1 MISFDFIILKKVIRV
16 SRETEIRTWFFFFNE
31 KNKNL
36 IESYV
41 FVGVEMDVLGL
52 FIASYLFLDLISQ
65 DKVYGWMIIGCISC
79 LGSHGYCE
87 NFKSHFPFFFF
98 YHLFILFQ
106 IKCICVYIYI
116 YICVCACTWLSS
128 IVPAGLEIV
137 QSFNPRLRFKDPVNL
152 ES

>member
-65 DKVYGWMIIGCISC
+65 DKIYGWMIIGCISC

-87 NFKSHFPFFFF
+87 NFNSHFLFFYIFSVAKLSFFFF
-98 YHLFILFQ
+98 FFFLIYHLFILFQ
-106 IKCICVYIYI
+106 IKNGFVHMGFRL
-116 YICVCACTWLSS
+116 VCSGDTRLGFQEKYEEK
-128 IVPAGLEIV
+128 IV
-137 QSFNPRLRFKDPVNL
+137 S
-152 ES
+152 

>member
-16 SRETEIRTWFFFFNE
+16 SMEKEIRTWFFFFNE

-65 DKVYGWMIIGCISC
+65 DKDGWMIIGCISC

-98 YHLFILFQ
+98 IIYLFYF
-106 IKCICVYIYI
+106 KSSAYVCVYIYM
-116 YICVCACTWLSS
+116 CVCVRALDSL
-128 IVPAGLEIV
+128 A
-137 QSFNPRLRFKDPVNL
+137 
-152 ES
+152 

>member
-16 SRETEIRTWFFFFNE
+16 SREKEIRTWHFFFFFNE

-65 DKVYGWMIIGCISC
+65 DKVYG
-79 LGSHGYCE
+79 
-87 NFKSHFPFFFF
+87 
-98 YHLFILFQ
+98 
-106 IKCICVYIYI
+106 
-116 YICVCACTWLSS
+116 
-128 IVPAGLEIV
+128 
-137 QSFNPRLRFKDPVNL
+137 
-152 ES
+152 

>member
-65 DKVYGWMIIGCISC
+65 DKIYGWMIIGCISC

-87 NFKSHFPFFFF
+87 NFNSHFLFFYIFSVASQTKFFFF
-98 YHLFILFQ
+98 FF
-106 IKCICVYIYI
+106 
-116 YICVCACTWLSS
+116 
-128 IVPAGLEIV
+128 
-137 QSFNPRLRFKDPVNL
+137 
-152 ES
+152 

>member
-16 SRETEIRTWFFFFNE
+16 SREKEIRTWLFFFFFNE

-65 DKVYGWMIIGCISC
+65 DKIYG
-79 LGSHGYCE
+79 
-87 NFKSHFPFFFF
+87 
-98 YHLFILFQ
+98 
-106 IKCICVYIYI
+106 
-116 YICVCACTWLSS
+116 
-128 IVPAGLEIV
+128 
-137 QSFNPRLRFKDPVNL
+137 
-152 ES
+152 